1 MALRKSII
9 VIMSIYYVC
18 NSGKLHGEKTFINSN
33 YYIGNKTAFHRSREI
48 IEYYNN
54 TDHIVIASLLSFKI
68 INSRISCYTL
78 TFKPIENELT
88 AQSSSSSH

>member
-9 VIMSIYYVC
+9 VIMSIYYVR

-68 INSRISCYTL
+68 INTRNIHVKRCLLPEYPAIHIHLSL
-78 TFKPIENELT
+78 
-88 AQSSSSSH
+88 